1 MSSKYSHV
9 RRDLESARE
18 WLDGSDELD
27 VAVSL
32 VLDQVIETV
41 LKIEHMKASTNVIVF
56 PNRKKPK
63 LDYLSARPES

>member
-9 RRDLESARE
+9 RRNLETARE

-41 LKIEHMKASTNVIVF
+41 LKIEHMKASTNVIAF
-56 PNRKKPK
+56 PNRKMSE
-63 LDYLSARPES
+63 LDYLSTRPGT

>member
-1 MSSKYSHV
+1 MSSKFSHV
-9 RRDLESARE
+9 RRDLEAARE

-41 LKIEHMKASTNVIVF
+41 LKIEHMKASTNVITF
-56 PNRKKPK
+56 PNRKISR
-63 LDYLSARPES
+63 LDRLSMLPVS

>member
-9 RRDLESARE
+9 RRELEAARE

-27 VAVSL
+27 LAVSL

-41 LKIEHMKASTNVIVF
+41 LKIEHMKASTNVIAF
-56 PNRKKPK
+56 PNRKVTKF
-63 LDYLSARPES
+63 DYPSARPES